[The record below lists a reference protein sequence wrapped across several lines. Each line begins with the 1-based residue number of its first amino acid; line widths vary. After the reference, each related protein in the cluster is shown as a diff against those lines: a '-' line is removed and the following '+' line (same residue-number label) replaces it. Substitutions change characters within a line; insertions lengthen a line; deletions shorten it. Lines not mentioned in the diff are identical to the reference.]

1 MAGHSSRGDSETKII
16 KKPKGKFDK
25 ILVIDVILGI
35 AMLMMWAYCAR
46 IAITYW

>member
-25 ILVIDVILGI
+25 ILVIDVILGV
-35 AMLMMWAYCAR
+35 AWLMMVSYCTR
-46 IAITYW
+46 IMITYW